1 MGVGGKS
8 RHCRVAWAAPA
19 ARRAPH
25 DHRKHRRARS
35 RNAHSNDRM
44 SFGFDRGAMP
54 INFAEKGWPQIGAIE
69 KRLDL
74 SLSRIRRFAR
84 IINEWNASYLRF
96 LVK

>member
-1 MGVGGKS
+1 
-8 RHCRVAWAAPA
+8 
-19 ARRAPH
+19 
-25 DHRKHRRARS
+25 
-35 RNAHSNDRM
+35 
-44 SFGFDRGAMP
+44 MP